1 MDMDGMMKK
10 LGDAF
15 NTARDKVLD
24 LTDKAGKKAGEVY
37 DVAKLK
43 IRLNDIRRDIS
54 SLYKEIGQAAY
65 NARQADEEI
74 SAAIGEKCG
83 EIERL
88 YHEMEELAK
97 EVEQETGEIVGDIT
111 EPAAEPDIE
120 PAAPVETEIVD
131 EKPAE

>member
-54 SLYKEIGQAAY
+54 GLYKEIGQAAY
-65 NARQADEEI
+65 NARQAGEDI

-111 EPAAEPDIE
+111 EPEPDTE